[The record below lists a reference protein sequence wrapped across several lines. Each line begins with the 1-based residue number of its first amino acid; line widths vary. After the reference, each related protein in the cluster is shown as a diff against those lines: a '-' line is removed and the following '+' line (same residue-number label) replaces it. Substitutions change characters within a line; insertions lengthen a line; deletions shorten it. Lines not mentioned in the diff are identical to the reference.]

1 MSEKCAACRPI
12 QSESRWKRFGAWT
25 GLILFCPC
33 HLPLT
38 IAGLL
43 VILSASG
50 LPIADSWG
58 RPLLYAIFGGSFLF
72 FLILVFR
79 MVSRHR
85 ARERERAAEHALH
98 ETQTVTTK
106 QPAARPMEG

>member
-1 MSEKCAACRPI
+1 M
-12 QSESRWKRFGAWT
+12 GAWT

-50 LPIADSWG
+50 LPIAESWG
-58 RPLLYAIFGGSFLF
+58 RPLLYAFFGGSFVF
-72 FLILVFR
+72 FLVLLMR
-79 MVSRHR
+79 MLSKQRDR
-85 ARERERAAEHALH
+85 QREQEAEHALH
-98 ETQTVTTK
+98 ETS
-106 QPAARPMEG
+106 AASARLAGPRIVRD